1 MMIRLATDVGY
12 LKVEKVQEW
21 ASVEVRKESEVSLAR
36 VQPTDIMHR
45 TAFA

>member
-1 MMIRLATDVGY
+1 MWHISRL
-12 LKVEKVQEW
+12 KRFKEW